1 MKSSVQVV
9 TAPLYEPCS
18 RAEAKRWLRIEDDIT
33 AHDAVVDLLRQAM
46 REDAENRTG
55 RAFIPRTLRLNL
67 SGWPQDRDYGVKI
80 DLPHAPLLYVD
91 SFKYIDEDGV
101 LQTLATD
108 QYAVHEEY
116 EPGFIIPAWEVSW
129 PTIRAVPNALQITYV
144 AGYAAEDSPDDET
157 ALQAVIPAAVRV
169 WMESKIAAHDVFR
182 EQVIA
187 GVQAFKIPRDFTD
200 GLLDPLILGER
211 LF

>member
-1 MKSSVQVV
+1 M
-9 TAPLYEPCS
+9 
-18 RAEAKRWLRIEDDIT
+18 
-33 AHDAVVDLLRQAM
+33 
-46 REDAENRTG
+46 
-55 RAFIPRTLRLNL
+55 
-67 SGWPQDRDYGVKI
+67 
-80 DLPHAPLLYVD
+80 
-91 SFKYIDEDGV
+91 
-101 LQTLATD
+101 
-108 QYAVHEEY
+108 
-116 EPGFIIPAWEVSW
+116 
-129 PTIRAVPNALQITYV
+129 PNALQITYV